1 MYVTTVVCSAVF
13 TWTNLLVIVIEMDG
27 VQCM

>member
-1 MYVTTVVCSAVF
+1 MYVIIVVYSAVF

>member
-1 MYVTTVVCSAVF
+1 MYVIIVVCSAVF

>member
-1 MYVTTVVCSAVF
+1 MYVTIVVCSAVF